1 MLRALLERDFE
12 EGSLLVKF
20 VIVTVNTLFFL
31 VGTIM
36 CGITQVPPC
45 FFCAIQ

>member
-36 CGITQVPPC
+36 CEITQVPPC